1 MDDGVR
7 WTKGV
12 KRKGSTGLLFVH
24 CRPKPLSMYCFA
36 TNSAVTDRLLQV
48 GLGKVLPIHCRD
60 TSAATYRCAWS
71 SLLWALPFHSSDAT
85 TGLAIAGLQPI
96 E

>member
-12 KRKGSTGLLFVH
+12 KRKGSTGSPFVD

-36 TNSAVTDRLLQV
+36 TNSVVTDRLLQV
-48 GLGKVLPIHCRD
+48 GRQLL
-60 TSAATYRCAWS
+60 
-71 SLLWALPFHSSDAT
+71 LLWMA
-85 TGLAIAGLQPI
+85 
-96 E
+96 